1 MKAINN
7 KEIEL
12 FSDLT
17 LRKMK
22 DALTD
27 MTTECQ
33 RHFGEISNDTYLE
46 ICALYTAVD
55 VELIKRDAGNMRSV
69 SKGISST

>member
-27 MTTECQ
+27 MTSEC
-33 RHFGEISNDTYLE
+33 RKHYDEISQETYLE
-46 ICALYTAVD
+46 ICTLYTVVD

-69 SKGISST
+69 SKGNIST

>member
-12 FSDLT
+12 FSELT
-17 LRKMK
+17 LWKMK

-27 MTTECQ
+27 MTSEC
-33 RHFGEISNDTYLE
+33 RKHYEEISKETYLE
-46 ICALYTAVD
+46 NGT
-55 VELIKRDAGNMRSV
+55 
-69 SKGISST
+69 